1 MPAELQQADTFVVYT
16 SALPSEWRRLLMR
29 TTGWL
34 RAKRIYS
41 SEDELIQANAYFAL
55 KIAGGSLSF
64 IHTYFSREYF
74 LESVEHMIDNAIY
87 TSIYSHLSLAPEQR
101 FVSKGGLIAG
111 FDSAANDKL
120 VAVSDWLVPDI
131 ND

>member
-1 MPAELQQADTFVVYT
+1 
-16 SALPSEWRRLLMR
+16 MR
-29 TTGWL
+29 STGWV

-41 SEDELIQANAYFAL
+41 SEDQLIQANAYFAL

-111 FDSAANDKL
+111 LDSAANGKL
-120 VAVSDWLVPDI
+120 IAVSDWLVPDI